1 MDVTVPMTAPTTA
14 ISATDDTTNRLRS
27 VQRRRGEGAGGEEA
41 GGEEAGGEEGAAGDG
56 SFRSG
61 VDRGFP
67 LTTRYT
73 PGLIR

>member
-27 VQRRRGEGAGGEEA
+27 VQRRRGEEA

-56 SFRSG
+56 SFRSR
-61 VDRGFP
+61 VDEGFP

>member
-27 VQRRRGEGAGGEEA
+27 VQRRRGEGAGGEKGA
-41 GGEEAGGEEGAAGDG
+41 AGEEGAAGDG

-61 VDRGFP
+61 VDEGFP